1 MTVSTLNRRSF
12 FQKIGNRKAVTERNG
27 IFGKANPLLP
37 TKEQELPLVPPPA
50 TTVALAGGLDPYTG
64 PWEYE
69 QAAHLLRRTTFG
81 LKKQDV
87 ELLLS
92 MTMDEAVN
100 HILNVPAD
108 PPSPPINNYYNQD
121 PGNPDGYEDPVVPIG
136 QTWVNADYD
145 EDAEGLRIESFR
157 GWWLDLMINQGASIQ
172 EKMTMFWHNH
182 FATQTAAIFYGKT
195 NYEHNA
201 KLRANALGNFKELT
215 KIVTLDPAMLFYL
228 NGYLN
233 SAQAPDEN
241 YARELQELFTIGK
254 DTPQGYTEEDV
265 VAAARVLTGWRIN
278 FIPSETFFYALEHDF
293 QDKQFS
299 SFYNNT
305 IIPGG
310 IDGEGELDA
319 LLDMIFDKN
328 EVSLYL
334 CRKLY
339 RWFVYYNIDADVEQ
353 NIIVPLAEI
362 LRNNN
367 YDVRPVMEVLLKSEH
382 FFDAANKGCF
392 IKTPLD
398 LIVGTL
404 ISFNLSISA
413 STPWDQLIMQYILS
427 VLLNDQQMLPGDP
440 PNVAGWQA
448 FRQSPQYYRMWIN
461 GDTARNRNIYT
472 DILTAVGIETTNDI
486 LKIDHIAFASQF
498 DDPSNP
504 AKLIDDMVRLLL
516 PQPLSQ
522 TKKTLLKSV
531 LLTGLPNDGYWTSAW
546 FDYLNDPTNPMA
558 YDAVNIR
565 LTILHNYM
573 LKLPEYQ
580 LA

>member
-12 FQKIGNRKAVTERNG
+12 FQKIGNRKAVLERKG
-27 IFGKANPLLP
+27 IFGKASPMLP
-37 TKEQELPLVPPPA
+37 TKEQELPPVAPPA
-50 TTVALAGGLDPYTG
+50 TTVTLAGGLDPYTG
-64 PWEYE
+64 PWDFE

-81 LKKQDV
+81 VKKQDV
-87 ELLLS
+87 DLLKA

-100 HILNVPAD
+100 HILDLPAN
-108 PPSPPINNYYNQD
+108 PPPPPINNYYNQD
-121 PGNPDGYEDPVVPIG
+121 ASNPDGYEDPVVPIG

-145 EDAEGLRIESFR
+145 EDAEGYRIESFR
-157 GWWLDLMINQGASIQ
+157 GWWIDLMINQGASIR
-172 EKMTMFWHNH
+172 EKMTLFWHNH
-182 FATQTAAIFYGKT
+182 FATQTAAVFYGKT
-195 NYEHNA
+195 NYKHNA
-201 KLRANALGNFKELT
+201 MLRANALGNFKELT
-215 KIVTLDPAMLFYL
+215 KMVTLDPAMLFYL

-233 SAQAPDEN
+233 TAQAPDEN

-254 DTPQGYTEEDV
+254 DTPQGYSEEDV

-278 FIPSETFFYALEHDF
+278 FIPSESFFSPLDHDF

-299 SFYNNT
+299 AFYNNT

-328 EVSLYL
+328 EVALFL

-362 LRNNN
+362 FRNSN
-367 YDVRPVMEVLLKSEH
+367 YDIKPVLEVLLKSEH

-398 LIVGTL
+398 LVVGTL
-404 ISFNLSISA
+404 VSFNLSIQPT
-413 STPWDQLIMQYILS
+413 TPWDQLITHYILS

-448 FRQSPQYYRMWIN
+448 FRQFPQYYRMWIN

-472 DILTAVGIETTNDI
+472 DILTAVGIESNNDV
-486 LKIDHIAFASQF
+486 LKIDHIAFVSQF
-498 DDPSNP
+498 DDPSDP
-504 AKLIDDMVRLLL
+504 AKLVDDIVRLLL
-516 PQPLSQ
+516 PQPISA
-522 TKKTLLKSV
+522 TKKALLKSV

-546 FDYLNDPTNPMA
+546 FDYINNPTNPMA